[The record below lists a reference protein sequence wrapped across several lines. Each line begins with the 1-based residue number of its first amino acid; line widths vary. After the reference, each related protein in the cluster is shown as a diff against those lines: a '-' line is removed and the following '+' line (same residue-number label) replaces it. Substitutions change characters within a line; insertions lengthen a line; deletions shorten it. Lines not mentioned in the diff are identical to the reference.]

1 MKAQLNMISNEPNS
15 EKPKKS
21 LTESKT
27 YSIIAVIL
35 LLFFIQMGILFWMV
49 MNGEKMTVKYDCRQL
64 IGGWHPDVPPEV
76 MEECRKRNSGRI

>member
-1 MKAQLNMISNEPNS
+1 M
-15 EKPKKS
+15 
-21 LTESKT
+21 
-27 YSIIAVIL
+27 
-35 LLFFIQMGILFWMV
+35 LFFIQMGILFWMV